1 MACSTDRL
9 SLMAGTYG
17 RVYLCLST
25 FGTDKVHSLSLVW
38 FAHPKVG
45 HGSSASEPMGPSREV
60 EYTMLAFTLVG
71 VQVRSVGQYLDS
83 GIVRFSV
90 CVSDRPTMLSA
101 T

>member
-45 HGSSASEPMGPSREV
+45 HGSSASEPIGPRVLVRPYSGRVSREF
-60 EYTMLAFTLVG
+60 EYTLLVFMLVG
-71 VQVRSVGQYLDS
+71 GYVCQQVCS
-83 GIVRFSV
+83 
-90 CVSDRPTMLSA
+90 
-101 T
+101 